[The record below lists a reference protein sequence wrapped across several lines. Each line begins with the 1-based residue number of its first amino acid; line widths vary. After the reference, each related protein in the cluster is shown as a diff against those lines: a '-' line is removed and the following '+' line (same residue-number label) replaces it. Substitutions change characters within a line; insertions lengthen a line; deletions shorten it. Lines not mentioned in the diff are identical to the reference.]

1 MAKRSLKYNFILN
14 LVNSVAGLLFP
25 LLTFPY
31 VARIL
36 EPDGLGLV
44 TFYQNIISYITLLS
58 SLGISLYAVREVAR
72 VKDDHADRS
81 KVTVEILLL
90 HMALTLAGYLAV
102 GILCLTVDRISAHTT
117 LFLVLSVSIFFNAIG
132 VNWFY
137 QAMED
142 FLFITTRSLA
152 FKCLAAI
159 ALFVFVKTEDDIMPY
174 AIILVVADIGNNIL
188 NLLRLRKYI
197 SLSALRSARLRI
209 VRHIK
214 PAVTIFTLNVTI
226 SLYVN
231 FSPVILGFLC
241 TDEAVGYFSASSRLT
256 TAALS
261 CVTALAVTLI
271 SRMSYYASRKE
282 FELFNSTASKCLN
295 MVVFMTVPISLGLL
309 TTSPEMIL
317 VFSGSD
323 FAPAIPTLQ
332 IMSATTVIIGIAT
345 IVGYQILYP
354 LGHER
359 LLIRSSLLGS
369 VAFFPLCF
377 IFIPRM
383 AQNGAAIAYTATELI
398 VTVALYIYCR
408 RYFRYPLINKPN
420 SVCVAAGVIM
430 CGVIAGVRH
439 IIDLPVFPLLIFEIL
454 VGALT
459 YLSVLAMFRHPI
471 ISDVKASIKAHIVGK
486 SPIDN

>member
-14 LVNSVAGLLFP
+14 LVNTVAGLLFP

-72 VKDDHADRS
+72 VKDSHVDRS

-90 HMALTLAGYLAV
+90 HSALTAIGYLTV
-102 GILCLTVDRISAHTT
+102 GILCLTVDRISAHTA
-117 LFLVLSVSIFFNAIG
+117 LFLVLSISIFFNAIG

-159 ALFVFVKTEDDIMPY
+159 ALFVFVKTEDDVMPY

-197 SLSALRSARLRI
+197 SLGAVRTAGLRI
-209 VRHIK
+209 IRHVR

-241 TDEAVGYFSASSRLT
+241 DNESVGYFTASSRLT
-256 TAALS
+256 TAAMS

-282 FELFNSTASKCLN
+282 FELFYSTATKCLN
-295 MVVFMTVPISLGLL
+295 LVIFMTVPIFLGLL
-309 TTSPEMIL
+309 TTSSELIL
-317 VFSGSD
+317 VFSGND
-323 FAPAIPTLQ
+323 FAPAIPTLR
-332 IMSATTVIIGIAT
+332 IMSASTVIIGIAT

-369 VAFFPLCF
+369 LAFFPLCF
-377 IFIPRM
+377 LLIPKL
-383 AQNGAAIAYTATELI
+383 AQNGAAIAYTSTELI
-398 VTVALYIYCR
+398 VTTALFLYCR
-408 RYFRYPLINKPN
+408 RYMKYPLLNHPN
-420 SVCVAAGVIM
+420 LLSIVAGLAM
-430 CGVIAGVRH
+430 CGVIILLRH
-439 IIDLPVFPLLIFEIL
+439 LVELPVFPLLVFEIL
-454 VGALT
+454 IGAMT
-459 YLSVLAMFRHPI
+459 YFAVLALLRHPI
-471 ISDVKASIKAHIVGK
+471 ISDLTASIKSHIVGK
-486 SPIDN
+486 TPVDD